1 MLTAFLRKRSSEV
14 ISEDMRNSLNAF
26 LYRTGEASKKF
37 MVILASNQPE
47 QLDWAINDRIDEI
60 VEFGLPGVDERER
73 ILEQNFDR
81 YVTRHHE
88 ESGAK
93 RKSSFFGRRRFPFL
107 RTLLFLLLQKSTW
120 LALTWRR

>member
-1 MLTAFLRKRSSEV
+1 MFSVYYPAFLRKRNSEA

-47 QLDWAINDRIDEI
+47 QLDWAINDRVDEI
-60 VEFGLPGVDERER
+60 VEFGLPGSEEREK
-73 ILEQNFDR
+73 ILSQYFEKYVQN
-81 YVTRHHE
+81 HHK

-93 RKSSFFGRRRFPFL
+93 GTSSFCFMFCFILIISLSLDQR
-107 RTLLFLLLQKSTW
+107 
-120 LALTWRR
+120 

>member
-1 MLTAFLRKRSSEV
+1 
-14 ISEDMRNSLNAF
+14 
-26 LYRTGEASKKF
+26 

-81 YVTRHHE
+81 YVTKHHE

-93 RKSSFFGRRRFPFL
+93 SKPSFSLGEGDFRF
-107 RTLLFLLLQKSTW
+107 
-120 LALTWRR
+120 